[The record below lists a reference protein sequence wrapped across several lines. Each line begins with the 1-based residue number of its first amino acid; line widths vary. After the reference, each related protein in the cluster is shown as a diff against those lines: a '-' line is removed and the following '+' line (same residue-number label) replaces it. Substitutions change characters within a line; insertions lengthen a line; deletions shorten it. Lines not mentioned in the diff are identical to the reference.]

1 MIARIFHA
9 DLIHI
14 KGGVILANYA
24 VNVWMM
30 TKKKG
35 GYMTETADPRTAL

>member
-1 MIARIFHA
+1 MIARIIHV

-14 KGGVILANYA
+14 KGGVIFANYA
-24 VNVWMM
+24 VNAWMM

-35 GYMTETADPRTAL
+35 GYMTETADLRIAL